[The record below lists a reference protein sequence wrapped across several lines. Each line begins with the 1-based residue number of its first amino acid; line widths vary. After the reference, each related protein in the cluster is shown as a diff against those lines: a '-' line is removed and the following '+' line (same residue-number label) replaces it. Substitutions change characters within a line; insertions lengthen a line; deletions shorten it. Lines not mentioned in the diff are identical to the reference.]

1 MDTGCECN
9 NEMCNCEDCGND
21 CGCGCGELGAY
32 DIKIGHEVPNFE
44 LDAYYKGEFK
54 TVALDDYEGKWK
66 VVFFYP
72 LDFTFVCPTE
82 ILDLSAKNAEFE
94 ALNTQILA
102 VSIDSV
108 HSHKAWSKE
117 IGDLNFPML
126 SDLNK
131 ELSMMFN
138 VLHDDGMSLRG
149 MFIIDPDNVLQAMT
163 VHNLSVGRN
172 TEEIKRVIEA
182 FQTGELCPIGW
193 KKGDTTLGKA

>member
-1 MDTGCECN
+1 MNT
-9 NEMCNCEDCGND
+9 DCGCNEG
-21 CGCGCGELGAY
+21 GCGCGDDCGYGALGDY
-32 DIKIGHEVPNFE
+32 SIRIGNEVPNFT

-54 TVALDDYEGKWK
+54 QVSLDDYEGKWK

-72 LDFTFVCPTE
+72 LDFTFICPTE

-94 ALNTQILA
+94 AINTQILA

-138 VLHDDGMSLRG
+138 VLHEDGMSLRG

-172 TEEIKRVIEA
+172 SDEIKRVIEA
-182 FQTGELCPIGW
+182 FQTGELCPTGW
-193 KKGDTTLGKA
+193 KKGEKTLGKA